1 MEVKPLKAVDQK
13 RTLDR
18 TSCKA
23 TTFAKTPLM
32 ATILKVAQHLWRCGR
47 GGILFYGAS
56 TKISVCEKRQP
67 LDSLCIQLERKGPA
81 RYLHRSNRLRT
92 KVEASDQL
100 RIGILLGNEVFA
112 RNWSARLNVYY
123 ARKLKTGVL
132 VSNRRNVAESKY
144 YVCLKVAITTRF
156 GRCALWWNPMQMS
169 LSGHIH
175 NLFGEVLLES
185 NRLLKFTSGA
195 YQRSAYFKRKYNG
208 KCHNHCG
215 SG

>member
-1 MEVKPLKAVDQK
+1 MEAKPLKAVDQK

-18 TSCKA
+18 TSCRA

-47 GGILFYGAS
+47 GEILFYGAS
-56 TKISVCEKRQP
+56 TKISVCKKRP
-67 LDSLCIQLERKGPA
+67 LDSLCIQLERNN
-81 RYLHRSNRLRT
+81 LQRSNRLRT

-100 RIGILLGNEVFA
+100 RIGILLGNEAFA
-112 RNWSARLNVYY
+112 RNWSAGLN

-132 VSNRRNVAESKY
+132 VSNRRDVAESKY
-144 YVCLKVAITTRF
+144 YVCLKVTITTRF

-169 LSGHIH
+169 LSGNIH

-195 YQRSAYFKRKYNG
+195 YQRSAYFKRKCNG